1 MRKQRSPR
9 PQPRSSSRAPRAR
22 SARPPAPRRDT
33 SRRLLVRLLI
43 GSSLA
48 LLIGLFVL
56 SLWGGGESGLS
67 RRVRSLI
74 PGQVVKVLVVEGATG
89 FDVARKLEELEVCPE
104 AEFLRAF
111 SDPELLASLEIPFP
125 TAEGYLAPATYE
137 FFRNSKADKV
147 LTSMVRRRA
156 LDFAALGDRS
166 PPEPLTTREEL
177 LVLASMVEAEARFP
191 EERARIAAVFVN
203 RLRDLQGETRGRLQS
218 DPSAAYGCRVMPVPS
233 PACQE
238 AMSEGRIR
246 VTPALLRESANPYN
260 TYRHAGLPPGPIGNP
275 GRASLLAALSPALT
289 DELYFVSDGA
299 GRHKFAASYAEHQK
313 NVAELGRLR
322 ATNAPPSGEKGAEA
336 LPGALDPP
344 ARPDFPE

>member
-1 MRKQRSPR
+1 MKRRTSSRPR
-9 PQPRSSSRAPRAR
+9 PRPSVRAPRAR
-22 SARPPAPRRDT
+22 GPRA
-33 SRRLLVRLLI
+33 SSVKPQKLRRRFVLLLL
-43 GSSLA
+43 GSTLA

-56 SLWGGGESGLS
+56 AIFGEESGLG
-67 RRVRSLI
+67 RRLRALI

-89 FDVARKLEELEVCPE
+89 FDIGRKLEELEVCPQ

-111 SDPELLASLEIPFP
+111 AEPDLLASLEIPFP

-156 LDFAALGDRS
+156 LDFAALGEPS
-166 PPEPLTTREEL
+166 PPAPLSTREEVV
-177 LVLASMVEAEARFP
+177 VLASLVEAEARFP

-203 RLRDLQGETRGRLQS
+203 RLRDVRGETRGRLQS
-218 DPSAAYGCRVMPVPS
+218 DPSAAYGCRTMSTLS

-238 AMSEGRIR
+238 ATLEGKVR
-246 VTPALLRESANPYN
+246 VTPALLRESDNPYN

-275 GRASLLAALSPALT
+275 GRASLRAALAPELT

-299 GRHKFAASYAEHQK
+299 GRHKFAASYTEHQK
-313 NVAELGRLR
+313 NVAELAR
-322 ATNAPPSGEKGAEA
+322 ARASAPASSAEKGEEA
-336 LPGALDPP
+336 LPGGLAPSS
-344 ARPDFPE
+344 RPDFPE

>member
-1 MRKQRSPR
+1 MKRQSPSR
-9 PQPRSSSRAPRAR
+9 PKPRSSVRAPRAR
-22 SARPPAPRRDT
+22 SARSQAAKRDN
-33 SRRLLVRLLI
+33 SRRLLVRALI

-48 LLIGLFVL
+48 LLIGLFVF
-56 SLWGGGESGLS
+56 SLLGGENGLT
-67 RRVRSLI
+67 RRVRALI

-89 FDVARKLEELEVCPE
+89 FDIARKLEESEVCLE
-104 AEFLRAF
+104 AEFLQAF
-111 SDPELLASLEIPFP
+111 SDPVLLASLEIPFP

-156 LDFAALGDRS
+156 LDFVALGDRF
-166 PPEPLTTREEL
+166 PPKPLSRREDL
-177 LVLASMVEAEARFP
+177 LVLASLVEAEARFP

-203 RLRDLQGETRGRLQS
+203 RLRDAQGETRGRLQS

-233 PACQE
+233 PACRE
-238 AMSEGRIR
+238 AMSEGKIR
-246 VTPALLRESANPYN
+246 ATPALLRESANPYN

-275 GRASLLAALSPALT
+275 GRASLLAALSPELT

-313 NVAELGRLR
+313 NVAELARSRPRLS
-322 ATNAPPSGEKGAEA
+322 PSAGEKGAEA
-336 LPGALDPP
+336 LPGALAPP
-344 ARPDFPE
+344 SRSDFPE